1 LPRSRDGANAKRWR
15 AWSEPLAWDTEKG
28 DSSPSWGED
37 WLSTNEPSRFSR
49 KRWGLDGSAR
59 PEHRSLRASNA
70 KMRPSRSQPRR
81 QIPPVFGAMFKQ
93 SNSHTHEGVIDE
105 FKHSVHSAGGG
116 GQRWGTPV
124 LTGWPMKVDARLK
137 TWEAP
142 DEQTV
147 DARIQPANKSLINRR
162 LKSSSPALCTQLET
176 KSAARAAGEGWL
188 LLGP

>member
-1 LPRSRDGANAKRWR
+1 LPKSATSAD
-15 AWSEPLAWDTEKG
+15 SEPAT
-28 DSSPSWGED
+28 SPN
-37 WLSTNEPSRFSR
+37 T
-49 KRWGLDGSAR
+49 
-59 PEHRSLRASNA
+59 
-70 KMRPSRSQPRR
+70 
-81 QIPPVFGAMFKQ
+81 PPVFGAMFKQ

-124 LTGWPMKVDARLK
+124 LTGWPTKVDARLK

-147 DARIQPANKSLINRR
+147 DARIQPANKSLINGR

-176 KSAARAAGEGWL
+176 KSAARAAGEG
-188 LLGP
+188 